1 MKSNNIKHKRPY
13 ENRVRWNALVIYLLA
28 SLLCGGMIYYISNLK
43 NSINFQRE
51 NINKNDKILK
61 LTNELIKNVNRAQ
74 AYANLYTFS
83 NNKTQLRKFNK
94 QLVMI
99 SNINDSITIYSNNS
113 SNQKTLNDILLLLKR
128 KELIIKQIARQ
139 YDAYNPYQEIYD
151 LISNYRPVKTKPIL
165 ISTTT
170 QDTIIY
176 KSEKKNFFKRIG
188 SLFSPDKYLDSLVLV
203 TKTVIDTIEEE
214 QENDTINILYDIQ
227 LYTEKGRQEY
237 MEYVKTIENQYEKF
251 ILSDQKIS
259 EEISDL
265 LIVLHKQTLESVL
278 NEVQKSEDMINKN
291 LNLSIYSGVASLIII
306 LTFIFM
312 IFYDLKKVAKARK
325 ATEEAKKKIEEIM
338 ESRHKL
344 LLSVSHDIKAPLSS
358 ILGYFELMQI
368 DNVKPEE
375 SRRISSM
382 KNSAEHILSLLTNL
396 LNFSSLEQ
404 GKEVLI
410 YSDFSIGEL
419 CDDLKEMFAPMAK
432 NKQLTFIY
440 NKKIDNNIYIKS
452 DALKIKQVLSN
463 VLSNATK
470 YTVRGNIYFS
480 IYKKDNN
487 IIFSIIDQGIG
498 IPKDKIDEI
507 FKPFNRI
514 ENNRSIVEGNGF
526 GLFVVK
532 GLIDLLKGEIQVSSE
547 PNMGTHF
554 QITLPVEF
562 VSTKEETKPS
572 TYIYPLKTNKKM
584 NILLIDDDNTF
595 LTIINAM
602 LTKLGKKSEICRS
615 LTEFN
620 QYCKNLD
627 HYDIILTD
635 REMGTFSGND
645 VLKTIK
651 KIDPDKKVILMT
663 ARSEYNENIVES
675 EGFDGYLQKP
685 FSIKVLAEL
694 LQDNFI
700 ENANKE
706 TSEFGTDFPELCAMF
721 DNESDSI
728 RNILKVFVESTSN
741 NLVIFNDILNRH
753 EFSEA
758 VNLCHKMCPMFIQLN
773 QNEAAKFL
781 KKMDKLRDKD
791 KSAFPEWEEE
801 SIKFMNLVDDFIS
814 YLADKYKIE

>member
-801 SIKFMNLVDDFIS
+801 SVKFMNLVDDFIS

>member
-791 KSAFPEWEEE
+791 KSTFPEWEEE
-801 SIKFMNLVDDFIS
+801 SVKFMNLVDDFIS

>member
-1 MKSNNIKHKRPY
+1 MKSNNIKHKRKY
-13 ENRVRWNALVIYLLA
+13 ESRVRMDAIVIYLLA
-28 SLLCGGMIYYISNLK
+28 FLLCGGMIYYISNLK

-61 LTNELIKNVNRAQ
+61 LTNELIKSVNKAQ

-83 NNKTQLRKFNK
+83 NNKTQLKNFNK
-94 QLVMI
+94 QLTII
-99 SNINDSITIYSNNS
+99 SNINDSIIISSNNS
-113 SNQKTLNDILLLLKR
+113 INRKTLDDILLLLKR
-128 KELIIKQIARQ
+128 KELIIRQIARQ

-151 LISNYRPVKTKPIL
+151 LISNYKPVKTKPVL
-165 ISTTT
+165 KSTTT

-176 KSEKKNFFKRIG
+176 KSKKKNFFKRIG
-188 SLFSPDKYLDSLVLV
+188 SIFSPDKYLDSVVLV
-203 TKTVIDTIEEE
+203 TKTVIDTIEKE

-237 MEYVKTIENQYEKF
+237 TEYVKAIENQYKKF

-291 LNLSIYSGVASLIII
+291 LDLSIYSGIASLIII

-312 IFYDLKKVAKARK
+312 ILYDLKKVAKARK

-358 ILGYFELMQI
+358 ILGYFELMQM

-375 SRRISSM
+375 SHRISSM
-382 KNSAEHILSLLTNL
+382 KNSVEHILSLLTNL
-396 LNFSSLEQ
+396 LNFSSLDQ
-404 GKEVLI
+404 GKEVLT
-410 YSDFSIGEL
+410 YSNFSIGKL
-419 CDDLKEMFAPMAK
+419 CDDLKDMFAPMAK

-452 DALKIKQVLSN
+452 DALKIKQILSN

-470 YTVRGNIYFS
+470 YTVKGNIRFS
-480 IYKKDNN
+480 VYRKDNN

-498 IPKDKIDEI
+498 IPKDKIEEI

-514 ENNRSIVEGNGF
+514 GNNKSIVEGNGF

-547 PNMGTHF
+547 PNKGTHF
-554 QITLPVEF
+554 QIILPAEF
-562 VSTKEETKPS
+562 VSTKEEAKPS
-572 TYIYPLKTNKKM
+572 IYIHPLKTNKKI

-595 LTIINAM
+595 LTIVNLM
-602 LTKLGKKSEICRS
+602 LTKLGTKSNICRS
-615 LTEFN
+615 LIEFN
-620 QYCKNLD
+620 NYCKNLD

-663 ARSEYNENIVES
+663 ARSEYNENMVES

-685 FSIKVLAEL
+685 FSIKVLSEL
-694 LQDNFI
+694 LQDNSV
-700 ENANKE
+700 ENETMK
-706 TSEFGTDFPELCAMF
+706 TSEFNADFPELCAMF
-721 DNESDSI
+721 DNDNDSI
-728 RNILKVFVESTSN
+728 RNILKIFVESTSN

-753 EFSEA
+753 EFKEA

-773 QNEAAKFL
+773 QNETAKFL
-781 KKMDKLRDKD
+781 KKMDKLREKD
-791 KSAFPEWEEE
+791 KSTFPEWEEE
-801 SIKFMNLVDDFIS
+801 SLKFMNLADDFIS